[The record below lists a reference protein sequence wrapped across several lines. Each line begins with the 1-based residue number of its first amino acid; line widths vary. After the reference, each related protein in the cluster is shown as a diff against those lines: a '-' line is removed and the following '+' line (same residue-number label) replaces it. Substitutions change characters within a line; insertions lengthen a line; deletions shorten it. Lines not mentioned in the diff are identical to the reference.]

1 MTPAKLR
8 SEVTRAVQLDRQI
21 ADLTDELKQLKASL
35 LHEAGTRPEEH
46 VATDGGGWTWTAEGS
61 DGCIARVT
69 APAPSLKSKIDGEG
83 KAIEKIRSAAG
94 RFFDKLFKA
103 TLAYK
108 PVDNFRTEAE
118 ALLDRQAGKL
128 IRLCETESSPK
139 VAFET
144 KELA

>member
-8 SEVTRAVQLDRQI
+8 SEVTRAVALDRQI

-35 LHEAGTRPEEH
+35 LHEATTRPEEQ
-46 VATDGGGWTWTAEGS
+46 VTTDGGGWTWTAEGA

-83 KAIEKIRSAAG
+83 KAIEKVRAAAG
-94 RFFDKLFKA
+94 RFFDKLFKP

-118 ALLDRQAGKL
+118 TLLERQAGKL
-128 IRLCETESSPK
+128 IRLCESESSPK